1 MNKELIT
8 RREAAAMRGTAIL
21 AIVLHNYTHWLGPM
35 VKENEY
41 TFSWHN
47 VERLFAVLAQPSWDI
62 IAHLLSFFGHYGVP
76 VFVFLSA
83 YGLVMKYEGGG
94 QCAGEPRKPVKE
106 EGAWTFIKKH
116 FMKLWIMMA
125 VGYSAFVLVDYMTPG
140 HYRYTFWNVV
150 GQLGMFSN
158 LYSDPDHAI
167 WPGPYWYF
175 GLTMQLYLVYR
186 FVLYPG
192 KTSLSGLLSGRLQTA
207 VPVILAVGCIA
218 VQLSFEPLSAELNW
232 FRYNCM
238 GNLPVFAM
246 GILYARMRRRTEKPR
261 LLEAPWAIVALALV
275 AILSV
280 DFVFW
285 TFAPFFVC
293 IGTVKLVRAL
303 PDFLLSP
310 LAWTGGISAAMFV
323 CHPITRK
330 VIIPISRHGE
340 IYAGLLLYILA
351 TIIVAILFRKAIGI
365 VSESMNKN

>member
-1 MNKELIT
+1 MTSLIT
-8 RREAAAMRGTAIL
+8 RREALAMRGIAIL

-47 VERLFAVLAQPSWDI
+47 SERLFAEISHPSWNI

-83 YGLVMKYEGGG
+83 YGLVMKYEGGN
-94 QCAGEPRKPVKE
+94 PRNGTTGSTVKD
-106 EGAWTFIKKH
+106 EGAWTFVKKH

-125 VGYSAFVLVDYMTPG
+125 VGYSAFILTDYMTPG
-140 HYRYTFWNVV
+140 PYRYTFWNVV
-150 GQLGMFSN
+150 GQLGLFSN
-158 LYSDPDHAI
+158 LYADPDHAI

-186 FVLYPG
+186 FMLYPG
-192 KTSLSGLLSGRLQTA
+192 KMSLSGLLPNRRHKSI
-207 VPVILAVGCIA
+207 PVILAAGCIA

-232 FRYNCM
+232 FRYNCF

-246 GILYARMRRRTEKPR
+246 GILYARTRKRMEKPR
-261 LLEAPWAIVALALV
+261 LQELPWAISALAV
-275 AILSV
+275 VVMSSA
-280 DFVFW
+280 DFVLW

-293 IGTVKLVRAL
+293 IGTIKLVRAL
-303 PDFLLSP
+303 PDALLRP

-323 CHPITRK
+323 CHPVTRK

-351 TIIVAILFRKAIGI
+351 TIILAVLFKKATDI
-365 VSESMNKN
+365 VSENINKS